1 MKMRMTASLFLTRP
15 VALLFKLPFGRSFEL
30 VVVLVMVV
38 IVVVFFNWRILS
50 SSSVGEL
57 WWHNLCVNHWT
68 RQTDKRTKFKS
79 SKLLLFPDFN
89 NCVYHD
95 VLEKITMMMTQSS
108 SSEWNWTLVHLAF
121 GKKELAVRAAL
132 LLLLVVVLVS
142 QKDLHSGCC
151 CNL

>member
-57 WWHNLCVNHWT
+57 
-68 RQTDKRTKFKS
+68 
-79 SKLLLFPDFN
+79 
-89 NCVYHD
+89 
-95 VLEKITMMMTQSS
+95 
-108 SSEWNWTLVHLAF
+108 
-121 GKKELAVRAAL
+121 
-132 LLLLVVVLVS
+132 
-142 QKDLHSGCC
+142 
-151 CNL
+151 